1 MLKETILKESPN
13 TDEETL
19 EHCLTAIQAM
29 LDMDDFERAHDYLN
43 GFVSEIISQTRE
55 ETIGEAI
62 RKIEKIKIAVVKQ
75 TGAYKYNS
83 CYEDCIDILNKLK
96 K

>member
-1 MLKETILKESPN
+1 MKTKEIILKESPN

-29 LDMDDFERAHDYLN
+29 LDMDDFERAYDYLN
-43 GFVSEIISQTRE
+43 GFVSEIITQTRE
-55 ETIGEAI
+55 ETIREVEDSNKDYLKKLCWTG
-62 RKIEKIKIAVVKQ
+62 KDIEYFMGQ
-75 TGAYKYNS
+75 Y
-83 CYEDCIDILNKLK
+83 NKLK

>member
-1 MLKETILKESPN
+1 MKTKEIILKESPN

-29 LDMDDFERAHDYLN
+29 LDMDDFERAYNYLN
-43 GFVSEIISQTRE
+43 GFVSEIIAQTRE
-55 ETIGEAI
+55 ETIREALEELPELI
-62 RKIEKIKIAVVKQ
+62 GGTTPDQIA
-75 TGAYKYNS
+75 
-83 CYEDCIDILNKLK
+83 YESGYSFCRTTILNKLK